1 MWICICKIIYFS
13 VFKSVLLNV
22 GHSLSL
28 EMPVALSGLVRLRL
42 EIDTGTALEEQFLIG
57 TWRKCVRT
65 IIDHLVMFFKC
76 GSPLSCKREI
86 EEYTLGHVISE
97 LQEFISASIDMI
109 FFLNVVSHFFV
120 YVIGYIMVCYKSVF
134 I

>member
-1 MWICICKIIYFS
+1 

-57 TWRKCVRT
+57 T
-65 IIDHLVMFFKC
+65 
-76 GSPLSCKREI
+76 
-86 EEYTLGHVISE
+86 
-97 LQEFISASIDMI
+97 
-109 FFLNVVSHFFV
+109 
-120 YVIGYIMVCYKSVF
+120 
-134 I
+134 